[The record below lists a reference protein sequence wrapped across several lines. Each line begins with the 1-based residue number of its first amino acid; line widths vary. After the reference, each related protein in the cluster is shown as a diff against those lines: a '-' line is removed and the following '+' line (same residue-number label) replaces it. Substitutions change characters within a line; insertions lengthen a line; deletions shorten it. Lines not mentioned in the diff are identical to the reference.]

1 MARMQ
6 RVLTN
11 LFGHWFQMRRRFPTA
26 LLDEMTTAIAAG
38 ERTHRGEV
46 RFAIESR
53 LTPWSVLEGLDAP
66 TRARQVFA
74 QLRVWDTEHNS
85 GVLFYVLMAE
95 HRIEIVADRGVAA
108 RVTTVEWD
116 AVCAGM
122 RECYAREQWRE
133 GSLAGIAAAHALLA
147 RHFPSDGTDNPDE
160 LPDRP
165 VLL

>member
-6 RVLTN
+6 RMLTN
-11 LFGHWFQMRRRFPTA
+11 LFGHWFQLRRRFPVA

-53 LTPWSVLEGLDAP
+53 LAPLAVLEGFDAP
-66 TRARQVFA
+66 ARARQVFN

-95 HRIEIVADRGVAA
+95 HRIEIVADRGIAA
-108 RVTTVEWD
+108 RVTTAEWD

-133 GSLAGIAAAHALLA
+133 GSLAGIAAAHALLMQ
-147 RHFPSDGTDNPDE
+147 HFPSDGTDNPDE